1 MYCVYILR
9 STVTHR
15 YYTGSTDDLHNRF
28 NDHNTG
34 QVKST
39 KNGIPWKVV
48 HTEFHK
54 TRAEAMRKEKYIKSR
69 GAKRYLED
77 LQRNHKKRSG

>member
-48 HTEFHK
+48 H
-54 TRAEAMRKEKYIKSR
+54 KEKCIKSR
-69 GAKRYLED
+69 GAKRYITSPL
-77 LQRNHKKRSG
+77 LQLPPVFY